1 MLLWTSL
8 VGSLIGFV
16 VCYQLFVKLQLVE
29 NRFNMRIC
37 MLNSMSLAF
46 IFAMLI
52 ELTTGSKGLAV
63 LIPIVSICLP
73 ILGFTKFNL
82 VDTVEASIATLMS
95 VSMSIMLI
103 GMTDPIVILII
114 QGVLV
119 LVEASLGFIV
129 LSRIH
134 AS

>member
-8 VGSLIGFV
+8 IGSLIGFV
-16 VCYQLFVKLQLVE
+16 VCYQLFVKFQLVE

-37 MLNSMSLAF
+37 MMNSMSLAF

-63 LIPIVSICLP
+63 IIPIVSICLP

-82 VDTVEASIATLMS
+82 VDTVEACIATVMS

-103 GMTDPIVILII
+103 GMTDPIVIFII
-114 QGVLV
+114 QGILV
-119 LVEASLGFIV
+119 LIEASLSFIV
-129 LSRIH
+129 LSRVH